1 MNGRYRKSKQH
12 QRNRWTTKNI
22 KHNEK
27 NTWKLQKN
35 QRTPKKTNDENTDKQ
50 RTTHGNIWEPKDT
63 PKKKTKEKQMRT
75 MEKTNHEKPKKE
87 LAF

>member
-1 MNGRYRKSKQH
+1 MDDTEKSAQH
-12 QRNRWTTKNI
+12 QRNRWKTKNI

-27 NTWKLQKN
+27 STWKLQKN

-50 RTTHGNIWEPKDT
+50 RTTHGNNWEPKDT